1 MKNKI
6 ILFSLLVIA
15 AFCSCNKDTFHNTA
29 DKVGISKVTHYVV
42 LKLKGDAIMSVVA
55 AGSFTDPGV
64 DATENGATAQ
74 YTTSGTV
81 DVNTPGLYILTYSA
95 VNKDGFSSSI
105 SRTVVVIAGHENP
118 GVDISGSYAYVGS
131 STYTSTV
138 TKVAEGVYTTDNCWS
153 GATVI
158 PCIFVC
164 LDGANIT
171 MPPQPTAYGELSGTG
186 TLNGTGHLI
195 YVVSI
200 PAVGINHSSRN
211 WQKQ

>member
-6 ILFSLLVIA
+6 ILLSFLVIA

-42 LKLKGDAIMSVVA
+42 LKLKGEGIVSVVA
-55 AGSFTDPGV
+55 GGSFTDPGA

-74 YTTSGTV
+74 YSTSGSV

-95 VNKDGFSSSI
+95 VNKDGFSSSV

-171 MPPQPTAYGELSGTG
+171 MPSQATAFGELSGTG
-186 TLNGTGHLI
+186 TLDVTGHLI

-200 PAVGINHSSRN
+200 PAQGINNSSRN